1 MSMTRKRTPIL
12 PRKTILIATANAG
25 MAAYFSRVRK
35 DCRYVNMTVEYI
47 PADSLEGLIK
57 ATGKAR
63 IAGKFASAW
72 AVFGLSDFN
81 TRSTELATARALA
94 ATRKVKLGWTTPNL
108 SMWLFL
114 HLKALNVYVDNAA
127 SFDQALAKVFP
138 GYAPTAEY
146 LTNEGRDIH
155 LRLFS
160 SFSKAVLNAA
170 AYNKIVEKVNGF
182 GATTFVEMY
191 DDIKEICGEAD
202 LSHNNKVLAQ

>member
-1 MSMTRKRTPIL
+1 MTRKRTPIL

-35 DCRYVNMTVEYI
+35 DCRYVNMTVEFI
-47 PADSLEGLIK
+47 PADTLEGLIK

-72 AVFGLSDFN
+72 VVFGLDDFN
-81 TRSTELATARALA
+81 TKSTELATARALA
-94 ATRKVKLGWTTPNL
+94 ETRKVKLGWTAPNL

-114 HLKALNVYVDNAA
+114 HLKALNVYVDNSA

-138 GYAPTAEY
+138 GYKPTAEY

-202 LSHNNKVLAQ
+202 LSHNNRVLAQ

>member
-1 MSMTRKRTPIL
+1 MTRKRIPVL
-12 PRKTILIATANAG
+12 PKKTILIATANAG

-35 DCRYVNMTVEYI
+35 DCRYVNMTVEYL
-47 PADSLEGLIK
+47 PADSLEALIK

-72 AVFGLSDFN
+72 AVFGLGDFGVKPAD
-81 TRSTELATARALA
+81 LAEAQAFA
-94 ATRKVKLGWTTPNL
+94 EARKVKLGWTTPNL

-114 HLKALNVYVDNAA
+114 HLKDLNVYVDNAA
-127 SFDQALAKVFP
+127 SFDQALSKVFP

-170 AYNKIVEKVNGF
+170 GYNKIAEKKNGVP
-182 GATTFVEMY
+182 ATTFVKMY
-191 DDIKEICGEAD
+191 EDIKEICGEAD

>member
-1 MSMTRKRTPIL
+1 MTRKRTPVL
-12 PRKTILIATANAG
+12 PKKTILIATANAG

-35 DCRYVNMTVEYI
+35 DCRYVNMTVEYL
-47 PADSLEGLIK
+47 PADSLEALIK

-72 AVFGLSDFN
+72 AVFGLDDFGIKPAALAEAE
-81 TRSTELATARALA
+81 ELAES
-94 ATRKVKLGWTTPNL
+94 RKVKLGWTTPNL

-114 HLKALNVYVDNAA
+114 HLKDLNMYVENAA

-138 GYAPTAEY
+138 GYKPTAEY

-170 AYNKIVEKVNGF
+170 AYNRIAEKKNGVP
-182 GATTFVEMY
+182 ATSFVRMY
-191 DDIKEICGEAD
+191 DDIKDICGEAD

>member
-1 MSMTRKRTPIL
+1 MTRKRTPVL
-12 PRKTILIATANAG
+12 PKKTILIATANAG

-35 DCRYVNMTVEYI
+35 DCRYVNMTVEYL
-47 PADSLEGLIK
+47 PADSLEALIK

-72 AVFGLSDFN
+72 AVFGLDDFGIKPAD
-81 TRSTELATARALA
+81 LAGAQTLA
-94 ATRKVKLGWTTPNL
+94 ESRKVKLGWTTPNL

-114 HLKALNVYVDNAA
+114 HLKDLNMYVDNAT

-138 GYAPTAEY
+138 GYKPTAEY

-170 AYNKIVEKVNGF
+170 SYNRIAEKKNGVV
-182 GATTFVEMY
+182 ATTFVQMY
-191 DDIKEICGEAD
+191 EDIKEICGEAD

>member
-1 MSMTRKRTPIL
+1 MTRKRTPIL

-47 PADSLEGLIK
+47 PAESLEALIK

-72 AVFGLSDFN
+72 AVFGLSDFK
-81 TRSTELATARALA
+81 TKPAQLAEAKALA
-94 ATRKVKLGWTTPNL
+94 ESRKVRLGWVAPNL

-114 HLKALNVYVDNAA
+114 HLKAVNTYVDSAA

-146 LTNEGRDIH
+146 LTNEGRDLH

-160 SFSKAVLNAA
+160 SFSKAVVNAA
-170 AYNKIVEKVNGF
+170 AYNRLAEKSNGV
-182 GATTFVEMY
+182 GATTFIEMY

>member
-1 MSMTRKRTPIL
+1 MTRKRTPIL

-47 PADSLEGLIK
+47 PADSLEALIK

-81 TRSTELATARALA
+81 TKSTELATARALA
-94 ATRKVKLGWTTPNL
+94 AARKVKLGWTTPNL

-114 HLKALNVYVDNAA
+114 HLKALNVYVDNAS